1 MFRTL
6 KYSKISGLILTLGIL
21 TTNSMLIQPVLA
33 NKITLQELEKK
44 ASEDPKTARELG
56 LRYFQGQGVP
66 QDKKRGVMWLE
77 SAARQGDVVAAR
89 VLYRSFSNPKSEFF
103 DLKKSKEIEPLA
115 QLPEPR
121 PIMKPQS
128 PDERGRAADQPRW
141 PSENLPRVEAK
152 GRGSGF
158 AVNRNGNF
166 VTNFHVVHGC
176 HVVVVEY
183 QGMRARSKLVALSED
198 DDLAILE
205 VSGKTEDYLPVRNA
219 AGRLGEE
226 VRVAGYPEG
235 VIKISQGIVASV
247 LGDSL
252 VQVSASVSSGNSGGP
267 VVDSGGAIIGVAV
280 GKIPAGVAKDG
291 VRGDDYNFAVTAKK
305 LKSLLLSAK
314 IEHLGID
321 SVRPLSPEVAARL
334 LAKISAKIL
343 CYR

>member
-6 KYSKISGLILTLGIL
+6 KYSKISGLIIAFGIL
-21 TTNSMLIQPVLA
+21 TTNFVFIKPVSA
-33 NKITLQELEKK
+33 NKISLQELEKR
-44 ASEDPKTARELG
+44 ASEDTKAARELG
-56 LRYFQGQGVP
+56 LLYIQGQSVP
-66 QDKKRGVMWLE
+66 QDKKRGLKWLE
-77 SAARQGDVVAAR
+77 SAAHQGDIVAAR
-89 VLYRSFSNPKSEFF
+89 LLYRSFSNPKSEFF
-103 DLKKSKEIEPLA
+103 DLKKAKEFEPLA

-121 PIMKPQS
+121 STSRPRS
-128 PDERGRAADQPRW
+128 PDERGGAADQPRW

-158 AVNRNGNF
+158 AVNLSGNF
-166 VTNFHVVHGC
+166 VTNFHVVDGC

-205 VSGKTEDYLPVRNA
+205 VSGKTANYLPVRNS

-267 VVDSGGAIIGVAV
+267 VVDRGGAIIGVAV

-305 LKSLLLSAK
+305 LKSLLISAK
-314 IEHLGID
+314 IEHFGID
-321 SVRPLSPEVAARL
+321 SVKPLSSEDAARRL
-334 LAKISAKIL
+334 EKISAKIL